1 MWQFAKKKNILI
13 LENQDNLHINLVS
26 YLLVMHNA

>member
-13 LENQDNLHINLVS
+13 LENQHNLHINLVS